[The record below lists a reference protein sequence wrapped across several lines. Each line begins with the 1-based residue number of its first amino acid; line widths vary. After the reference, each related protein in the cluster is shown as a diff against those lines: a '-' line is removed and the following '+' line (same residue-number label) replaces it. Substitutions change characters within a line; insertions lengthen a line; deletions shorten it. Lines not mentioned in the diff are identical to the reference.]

1 MWSLN
6 CAQCVSAM
14 SSGGLELLTINL
26 QQMNIESTDLTATD
40 NTAITYERLL
50 AAGWIPVKEK
60 MPPQVTP
67 VLVFGCCC
75 DGCYNI
81 IIAEY
86 EVAGWWE
93 SYHGSDLHF
102 EPEFWMP
109 LPFPSACS

>member
-1 MWSLN
+1 MFAN
-6 CAQCVSAM
+6 VSAM
-14 SSGGLELLTINL
+14 SSGGFGTTHYQITK
-26 QQMNIESTDLTATD
+26 MKIENTDLTATD

-60 MPPQVTP
+60 MPPQITP

-75 DGCYNI
+75 DVCYNI
-81 IIAEY
+81 RIAEY
-86 EVAGWWE
+86 EVDGWWE